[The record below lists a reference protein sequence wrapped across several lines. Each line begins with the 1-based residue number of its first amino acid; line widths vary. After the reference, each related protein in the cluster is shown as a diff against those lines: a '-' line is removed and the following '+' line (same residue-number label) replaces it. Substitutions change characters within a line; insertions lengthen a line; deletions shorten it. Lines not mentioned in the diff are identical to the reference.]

1 MQPSRWHRC
10 GRPIAAGGE
19 TATAS
24 PSCAAGG
31 SPPTSIWTRSAL
43 PRSQNEPAL
52 GAAIWLHFWCYGC
65 HPHRPEWT
73 HSTLLQPPHTRRD
86 NQMGGGER
94 GNCHSYRGITQ
105 QCIRCI
111 AGEFWLRRRGEIPLL
126 SQIKIR
132 NNIVGPEALVVL
144 YGANSLG
151 WELRI
156 PFILRIAIDTGSGAK
171 EPYSLGTAQ
180 NEARIWRV
188 NPASPLSNCGV
199 RLSNVVCDKAMRG
212 SGGVKPGERKR

>member
-1 MQPSRWHRC
+1 VTHHVQPSRWHRC

-73 HSTLLQPPHTRRD
+73 HSTLLQPPHTRHD

-94 GNCHSYRGITQ
+94 GNCHSYRGSTQ
-105 QCIRCI
+105 QCTRCI

-126 SQIKIR
+126 SQIKIC
-132 NNIVGPEALVVL
+132 NNILDPEALVVL
-144 YGANSLG
+144 YGDNSLG
-151 WELRI
+151 REVRI
-156 PFILRIAIDTGSGAK
+156 SFILRIAIDFGYRHWNRTHAS
-171 EPYSLGTAQ
+171 TAQ
-180 NEARIWRV
+180 NAACIWR
-188 NPASPLSNCGV
+188 G
-199 RLSNVVCDKAMRG
+199 
-212 SGGVKPGERKR
+212 KPGMSNRNAKGIAGPHERRVLW